1 MIRSTKK
8 HGKGSGHI
16 YSLDGFI
23 SEEITNLPTSI
34 NELILIYLET
44 DNVLVGE
51 NKKYIIKIPF
61 DCRLSTIK
69 LKEYTKHYINY
80 VHEQMCPVY

>member
-23 SEEITNLPTSI
+23 SD
-34 NELILIYLET
+34 ELV
-44 DNVLVGE
+44 NVV
-51 NKKYIIKIPF
+51 P
-61 DCRLSTIK
+61 RVVT
-69 LKEYTKHYINY
+69 
-80 VHEQMCPVY
+80 